1 MAMALSFILFMC
13 LAGRLIIYASC
24 GEPIPACGA
33 CAELCCFIWLFYYCI
48 L

>member
-24 GEPIPACGA
+24 GEPIPTCGA
-33 CAELCCFIWLFYYCI
+33 CAELCCFIWLFYHCI